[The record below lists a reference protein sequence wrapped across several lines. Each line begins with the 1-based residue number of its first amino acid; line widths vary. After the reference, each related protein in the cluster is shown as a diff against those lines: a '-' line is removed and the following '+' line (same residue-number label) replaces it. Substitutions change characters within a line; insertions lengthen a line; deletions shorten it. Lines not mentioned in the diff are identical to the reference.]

1 MQKIIGYKR
10 NDFAGKD
17 GTPITGYSLYL
28 ATPAYGNDAD
38 GQIVERQYMSDNR
51 LNACGYKPQV
61 GDNVEITFNRFG
73 KVAGILKLDA

>member
-1 MQKIIGYKR
+1 MQTLIGYRR
-10 NDFAGKD
+10 NDFTSKD
-17 GTPITGYSLYL
+17 GTTITGYSLYI
-28 ATPAYGNDAD
+28 ASPAYGKDAD

-73 KVAGILKLDA
+73 KVAGIHRIPT

>member
-1 MQKIIGYKR
+1 MPTLIGYKR
-10 NDFAGKD
+10 SDFNSKD
-17 GTPITGYSLYL
+17 GTAITGYSLYI
-28 ATPAYGNDAD
+28 ASPAYGKDAD

-73 KVAGILKLDA
+73 KVAGIHRIPT